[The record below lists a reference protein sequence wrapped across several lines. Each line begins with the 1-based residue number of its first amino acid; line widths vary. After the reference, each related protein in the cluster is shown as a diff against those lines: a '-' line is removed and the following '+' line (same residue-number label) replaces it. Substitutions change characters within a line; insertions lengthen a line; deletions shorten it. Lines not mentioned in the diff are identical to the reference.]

1 MPPSSLH
8 WDESQMPSQHGRLVI
23 VTGANAG
30 LGFATSLGFARA
42 GAHVILACRNETRG
56 LEAQKQI
63 NDQVHA
69 DKATEDAVGGAEYM
83 QLDVGS
89 LQSVR
94 DFASAIKTRFSER
107 RLDILVLNAGVKAVE
122 YGETVD
128 GFEQQFGV
136 NHLGHFALTA
146 LLLPVMKKD
155 LSGAG
160 GVPPARVVSISSI
173 SHHGSSLDM
182 KQLSAEPKNYDAMDA
197 YRASKLANL
206 LFAYELHR
214 RLEKTGISPKQ
225 VLSVACHPGVTE
237 SNLLPNL
244 ASTYNS
250 VIIKAVI
257 GFVHWLPWAQ
267 SNAQGA
273 LNILCCATDPN
284 VVGGEFIGPHGLS
297 EFYGW
302 PRTVASSKQS
312 MSLDDARELWE
323 ESERL
328 TGIRFSVEDYQ

>member
-1 MPPSSLH
+1 MPPSSLR
-8 WDESQMPSQHGRLVI
+8 WDESQMPPQHGRLAV
-23 VTGANAG
+23 VTGANTG
-30 LGFATSLGFARA
+30 LGFATSLALARA
-42 GAHVILACRNETRG
+42 GAYVVLACRNEARG
-56 LEAQKQI
+56 LEAQQRI
-63 NDQVHA
+63 RDEIQA
-69 DKATEDAVGGAEYM
+69 GSDTEGGAVGHAEYM
-83 QLDVGS
+83 QLDVGA

-94 DFASAIKTRFSER
+94 DFASAFTARFAGR

-136 NHLGHFALTA
+136 NHLGHFALSA
-146 LLLPVMKKD
+146 LLLPAMK
-155 LSGAG
+155 LEVPGA
-160 GVPPARVVSISSI
+160 VDPPPSRVVSISSI
-173 SHHGSSLDM
+173 SHHGSSLDIE
-182 KQLSAEPKNYDAMDA
+182 QLSVKPENYDAMSA

-214 RLEKTGISPKQ
+214 RLESAGVSPTR

-250 VIIKAVI
+250 VIIKAII

-267 SNAQGA
+267 TNAQGA
-273 LNILCCATDPN
+273 LNVLCVATDPN

-312 MSLDDARELWE
+312 MSLDDARQLWE
-323 ESERL
+323 ESEKL
-328 TGIRFSVEDYQ
+328 TGITFSVED

>member
-1 MPPSSLH
+1 
-8 WDESQMPSQHGRLVI
+8 MPSQHGRLII

-30 LGFATSLGFARA
+30 LGFSTSFGFARA
-42 GAHVILACRNETRG
+42 GGHVILACRNETRG
-56 LEAQKQI
+56 AEAERKI
-63 NDQVHA
+63 NDQCQG
-69 DKATEDAVGGAEYM
+69 DEDSVGKAEYM
-83 QLDVGS
+83 QLDIGS
-89 LQSVR
+89 MQSVR
-94 DFASAIKTRFSER
+94 EFASAFKTRFSGR

-136 NHLGHFALTA
+136 NHLGHFALVLIA
-146 LLLPVMKKD
+146 LLLPVMKMD
-155 LSGAG
+155 ASGTAD
-160 GVPPARVVSISSI
+160 VQPARVVSISSI

-182 KQLSAEPKNYDAMDA
+182 KQLSVKPKNYDAMSA

-214 RLEKTGISPKQ
+214 RLEKCGISPTQ

-250 VIIKAVI
+250 VIIKAII

-312 MSLDDARELWE
+312 ISLDKARQLWE

-328 TGIRFSVEDYQ
+328 TGIKFSVKD

>member
-1 MPPSSLH
+1 M
-8 WDESQMPSQHGRLVI
+8 
-23 VTGANAG
+23 
-30 LGFATSLGFARA
+30 
-42 GAHVILACRNETRG
+42 
-56 LEAQKQI
+56 
-63 NDQVHA
+63 
-69 DKATEDAVGGAEYM
+69 
-83 QLDVGS
+83 
-89 LQSVR
+89 
-94 DFASAIKTRFSER
+94 SAFTTRFSGR

-146 LLLPVMKKD
+146 LLLPAMKLDVPGADD
-155 LSGAG
+155 L
-160 GVPPARVVSISSI
+160 PPARIVSISSI

-182 KQLSAEPKNYDAMDA
+182 QHLSVKPENYDAMSA

-214 RLEKTGISPKQ
+214 RLEKAGVSPKR

-250 VIIKAVI
+250 AIIKAII

-267 SNAQGA
+267 TNAQGA
-273 LNILCCATDPN
+273 LNVLCVATDPS

-312 MSLDDARELWE
+312 MSLEDARQLWE
-323 ESERL
+323 QSEKL
-328 TGIRFSVEDYQ
+328 TGIAFSVED

>member
-1 MPPSSLH
+1 MPPSSLR
-8 WDESQMPSQHGRLVI
+8 WGESQMPPQHGRLAV
-23 VTGANAG
+23 VTGANTG
-30 LGFATSLGFARA
+30 LGFATALGLARA
-42 GAHVILACRNETRG
+42 GAYVVLACRNETRG

-63 NDQVHA
+63 RDQLPTANA
-69 DKATEDAVGGAEYM
+69 DAAVGSAEYM
-83 QLDVGS
+83 QLDVGA

-94 DFASAIKTRFSER
+94 DFVSAFQTRFSGR
-107 RLDILVLNAGVKAVE
+107 RLDLLVLNAGVKAIE

-146 LLLPVMKKD
+146 LLLPVMKLEAPKTAD
-155 LSGAG
+155 
-160 GVPPARVVSISSI
+160 VIPARVVSISSI
-173 SHHGSSLDM
+173 SHHGSSLDV
-182 KQLSAEPKNYDAMDA
+182 KQLSVKPENYDAMSA

-214 RLEKTGISPKQ
+214 RLQKAGVSPKQ

-244 ASTYNS
+244 ASTYRS
-250 VIIKAVI
+250 VLIRTII

-267 SNAQGA
+267 SNEQGA
-273 LNILCCATDPN
+273 LNVLCAATDPN
-284 VVGGEFIGPHGLS
+284 VVGGEFVGPHGLS

-323 ESERL
+323 ESEKL
-328 TGIRFSVEDYQ
+328 AGIAFSVEG

>member
-1 MPPSSLH
+1 MS
-8 WDESQMPSQHGRLVI
+8 SQHGRLAV

-30 LGFATSLGFARA
+30 LGFATALALARA
-42 GAHVILACRNETRG
+42 GAHAVLACRNEARG
-56 LEAQKQI
+56 LAAEKQI
-63 NDQVHA
+63 NGQLQNVKDDA
-69 DKATEDAVGGAEYM
+69 SSAVGKAEYM

-94 DFASAIKTRFSER
+94 NFASTFRTRFSTH

-128 GFEQQFGV
+128 GYEQQFGV

-146 LLLPVMKKD
+146 LLLPAMKLED
-155 LSGAG
+155 PGTA
-160 GVPPARVVSISSI
+160 PARVVSISSI
-173 SHHGSSLDM
+173 SHHGSSLDLM
-182 KQLSAEPKNYDAMDA
+182 QLSVKSENYDAMGA

-214 RLEKTGISPKQ
+214 RLEKAGVSPQ
-225 VLSVACHPGVTE
+225 RVMSVACHPGVTE

-244 ASTYNS
+244 AGTYNS
-250 VIIKAVI
+250 VIIRAII

-273 LNILCCATDPN
+273 LNVLCAATDAN

-302 PRTVASSKQS
+302 PRTVTSSKQS

-323 ESERL
+323 ASEKL
-328 TGIRFSVEDYQ
+328 TGIAFSVENQCVE

>member
-1 MPPSSLH
+1 MVIIVISTNQRHWDICDLCSPIAAQPHCQFHSAMPPLSLR
-8 WDESQMPSQHGRLVI
+8 WDESQMPSQLGRLVI

-30 LGFATSLGFARA
+30 LGFATSLALARAGAHVILFATSLALVRA
-42 GAHVILACRNETRG
+42 GAHVILACRSETRG
-56 LEAQKQI
+56 LEAQTQI
-63 NDQVHA
+63 NDQLQ
-69 DKATEDAVGGAEYM
+69 TEDTAVGEAEFM

-94 DFASAIKTRFSER
+94 DFASVFKTRFSER

-136 NHLGHFALTA
+136 NHLGHFALAA
-146 LLLPVMKKD
+146 LLLPAMKMEMPVATD
-155 LSGAG
+155 
-160 GVPPARVVSISSI
+160 VPPARVVSISSI

-182 KQLSAEPKNYDAMDA
+182 KQLSVKPDNYDAMDA

-214 RLEKTGISPKQ
+214 RLETAGISPKQ
-225 VLSVACHPGVTE
+225 VLSVVCHPGVTE

-250 VIIKAVI
+250 AIMKAII

-267 SNAQGA
+267 SNAQD
-273 LNILCCATDPN
+273 LRL
-284 VVGGEFIGPHGLS
+284 
-297 EFYGW
+297 
-302 PRTVASSKQS
+302 ASDS
-312 MSLDDARELWE
+312 
-323 ESERL
+323 
-328 TGIRFSVEDYQ
+328 SVE

>member
-8 WDESQMPSQHGRLVI
+8 WDEFQMPSQHGRLVI

-63 NDQVHA
+63 NGQVHA

-94 DFASAIKTRFSER
+94 DFASAFKTRFSGR
-107 RLDILVLNAGVKAVE
+107 RLDILVLNAGVKPVE

-160 GVPPARVVSISSI
+160 GVPPARVVSISSV
-173 SHHGSSLDM
+173 SNHGISLDM
-182 KQLSAEPKNYDAMDA
+182 KQLSAKPKNYDAMDA

-214 RLEKTGISPKQ
+214 RLKRQAFLPNKCCQWRATPVSRRATCCPTSRALTTPSSSRLSSVSYTGCHGRRAMLKARSISCVAPQ
-225 VLSVACHPGVTE
+225 IRMLSVG
-237 SNLLPNL
+237 
-244 ASTYNS
+244 
-250 VIIKAVI
+250 
-257 GFVHWLPWAQ
+257 
-267 SNAQGA
+267 
-273 LNILCCATDPN
+273 
-284 VVGGEFIGPHGLS
+284 
-297 EFYGW
+297 
-302 PRTVASSKQS
+302 SSS
-312 MSLDDARELWE
+312 DLMA
-323 ESERL
+323 
-328 TGIRFSVEDYQ
+328 

>member
-1 MPPSSLH
+1 MPPSSLR
-8 WDESQMPSQHGRLVI
+8 WDESQMPPQHGRLAI
-23 VTGANAG
+23 VTGANTG
-30 LGFATSLGFARA
+30 LGFATSLALARA
-42 GAHVILACRNETRG
+42 GAHVILACRNEARG
-56 LEAQKQI
+56 LEAQQRI
-63 NDQVHA
+63 HNEIQASND
-69 DKATEDAVGGAEYM
+69 TESDAVGAAEFM
-83 QLDVGS
+83 QLDVGV

-94 DFASAIKTRFSER
+94 DFASTFTTRFSGR
-107 RLDILVLNAGVKAVE
+107 RLDMLVLNAGVKAVE
-122 YGETVD
+122 YGETAD

-136 NHLGHFALTA
+136 NHLGHFALVA
-146 LLLPVMKKD
+146 LLLPAMKMQVPRATD
-155 LSGAG
+155 L
-160 GVPPARVVSISSI
+160 PPARVVSISSI

-182 KQLSAEPKNYDAMDA
+182 KQLSVKPEHYDAMSA

-214 RLEKTGISPKQ
+214 RLERAGISPKR

-250 VIIKAVI
+250 VIIRAII

-267 SNAQGA
+267 SNTQGA
-273 LNILCCATDPN
+273 LNVLCVATDPN

-302 PRTVASSKQS
+302 PRTVTSSKQS
-312 MSLDDARELWE
+312 MSLEDARQLWE
-323 ESERL
+323 ESEKL
-328 TGIRFSVEDYQ
+328 TGITFFVED

>member
-1 MPPSSLH
+1 MPPSSLR
-8 WDESQMPSQHGRLVI
+8 WDESQMPSQHGRLVV

-30 LGFATSLGFARA
+30 LGFATSLAFARA
-42 GAHVILACRNETRG
+42 GAHVILACRNESRG
-56 LEAQKQI
+56 LEAQTQI
-63 NDQVHA
+63 NGQIQA
-69 DKATEDAVGGAEYM
+69 DKATESAMGVVEYM

-94 DFASAIKTRFSER
+94 DFASSFKTRFSGH
-107 RLDILVLNAGVKAVE
+107 RLAILVLNAGVKAVE

-146 LLLPVMKKD
+146 LLLPVMKMGVA
-155 LSGAG
+155 GAAT
-160 GVPPARVVSISSI
+160 PARVVSISSI

-182 KQLSAEPKNYDAMDA
+182 KQLSVKPENYDAMGA

-214 RLEKTGISPKQ
+214 RLEKAGISPKQ
-225 VLSVACHPGVTE
+225 VLSVVCHPGVTE

-250 VIIKAVI
+250 VIIKAII

-284 VVGGEFIGPHGLS
+284 VVSGEFIGPHGLS

-328 TGIRFSVEDYQ
+328 TEIKFSVDE

>member
-1 MPPSSLH
+1 MPPSSLR
-8 WDESQMPSQHGRLVI
+8 WDEAHMPPQRGRLAI
-23 VTGANAG
+23 VTGANTG
-30 LGFATSLGFARA
+30 LGFATSLALARA
-42 GAHVILACRNETRG
+42 GAHVVLACRNEARG
-56 LEAQKQI
+56 LEAQQRIRDEVQSSKG
-63 NDQVHA
+63 V
-69 DKATEDAVGGAEYM
+69 EGAVGDAEYM
-83 QLDVGS
+83 QLDVGA

-94 DFASAIKTRFSER
+94 DFAPAFTARFSGR

-136 NHLGHFALTA
+136 NHLGHFALAA
-146 LLLPVMKKD
+146 LLLPVMN
-155 LSGAG
+155 LEVP
-160 GVPPARVVSISSI
+160 GVAEPPPARVVSISSI

-182 KQLSAEPKNYDAMDA
+182 KHLSVKPENYDAMSA

-214 RLEKTGISPKQ
+214 RLEKAGVSPKR

-250 VIIKAVI
+250 VIIKAII

-267 SNAQGA
+267 TNAQGA
-273 LNILCCATDPN
+273 LNVLCVATDPN

-297 EFYGW
+297 EFYG
-302 PRTVASSKQS
+302 
-312 MSLDDARELWE
+312 
-323 ESERL
+323 
-328 TGIRFSVEDYQ
+328 I

>member
-1 MPPSSLH
+1 MPPSSLR
-8 WDESQMPSQHGRLVI
+8 WDESQMPSQQGRLVV

-30 LGFATSLGFARA
+30 LGLATSLALARA
-42 GAHVILACRNETRG
+42 GAHVVLACRNEARG
-56 LEAQKQI
+56 LEAQKQT
-63 NDQVHA
+63 NEQLQA
-69 DKATEDAVGGAEYM
+69 DRGDEDDAVGQTEFM
-83 QLDVGS
+83 QLDVGE

-94 DFASAIKTRFSER
+94 DFASAFRTRFSGR

-146 LLLPVMKKD
+146 LLLPMMK
-155 LSGAG
+155 LETLGATD
-160 GVPPARVVSISSI
+160 VPPARVVSISSI

-182 KQLSAEPKNYDAMDA
+182 KHLSVKPENYDAMDA

-214 RLEKTGISPKQ
+214 RLEKAGISPRQ
-225 VLSVACHPGVTE
+225 VLSVVCHPGVTE

-250 VIIKAVI
+250 VIIKAII

-267 SNAQGA
+267 TNAQGA
-273 LNILCCATDPN
+273 LNILCCATDPS
-284 VVGGEFIGPHGLS
+284 VAGGEFIGPHGLS

-312 MSLDDARELWE
+312 MSLANARQLWE
-323 ESERL
+323 ASEKL
-328 TGIRFSVEDYQ
+328 TGMTFSVED

>member
-1 MPPSSLH
+1 M
-8 WDESQMPSQHGRLVI
+8 
-23 VTGANAG
+23 
-30 LGFATSLGFARA
+30 
-42 GAHVILACRNETRG
+42 ACRHETRG
-56 LEAQKQI
+56 LNAQKQI
-63 NDQVHA
+63 NEQLQTE
-69 DKATEDAVGGAEYM
+69 KANEEAVEGEAEYM
-83 QLDVGS
+83 QLDVG
-89 LQSVR
+89 VR
-94 DFASAIKTRFSER
+94 DFASAFKTRFPER

-146 LLLPVMKKD
+146 LLLPVMKMEAPD
-155 LSGAG
+155 
-160 GVPPARVVSISSI
+160 VPPARVVSISSI

-182 KQLSAEPKNYDAMDA
+182 TQLSVKPDKYDAMDA

-214 RLEKTGISPKQ
+214 RLEKAGISPKQ
-225 VLSVACHPGVTE
+225 VMSVACHPGVTE

-250 VIIKAVI
+250 VIIKAII

-273 LNILCCATDPN
+273 LNVLCCATDPN

-323 ESERL
+323 ASEKL
-328 TGIRFSVEDYQ
+328 TGILFVVDN

>member
-1 MPPSSLH
+1 MPPSSSR
-8 WDESQMPSQHGRLVI
+8 WDESQMPSQRGRLVI

-30 LGFATSLGFARA
+30 LGLATSLGFARS
-42 GAHVILACRNETRG
+42 GAHVVLACRNEARG

-63 NDQVHA
+63 NEQLQTLD
-69 DKATEDAVGGAEYM
+69 ATDNGAVGEAEYM
-83 QLDVGS
+83 QLDVGV

-94 DFASAIKTRFSER
+94 DFASAFKKRFLGR
-107 RLDILVLNAGVKAVE
+107 RLDILVLNAGVKAVN

-136 NHLGHFALTA
+136 NHLGHFALAA
-146 LLLPVMKKD
+146 LLFPVMKMD
-155 LSGAG
+155 VGENA
-160 GVPPARVVSISSI
+160 GVPPARIVSISSI

-182 KQLSAEPKNYDAMDA
+182 KQLSAKPENYDAMGA

-206 LFAYELHR
+206 LFANELHR
-214 RLEKTGISPKQ
+214 RLEKAGISPKE
-225 VLSVACHPGVTE
+225 VLSVVCHPGVTE

-250 VIIKAVI
+250 VIIKAII

-267 SNAQGA
+267 TNAQGA

-323 ESERL
+323 ESEKL
-328 TGIRFSVEDYQ
+328 TGISFNVEE